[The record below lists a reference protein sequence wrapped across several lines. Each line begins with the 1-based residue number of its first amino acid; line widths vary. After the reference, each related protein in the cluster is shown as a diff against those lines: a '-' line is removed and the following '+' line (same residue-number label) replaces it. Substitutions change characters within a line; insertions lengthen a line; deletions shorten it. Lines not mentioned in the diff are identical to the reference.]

1 MKKIVL
7 NDGNAIPELGLGTY
21 RLKPNEAY
29 NSVKAALAIGYRHID
44 TANVYFNE
52 EAIGRAIKESGI
64 PREELF
70 ITSKIFPNAFKEIDK
85 AIDNTLDRLGIDY
98 LDLLLLHRPYGDYVS
113 AYTRLVEAKK
123 NGKTKSIGV
132 SNFTMKHIAA
142 LESKTEVIPAIN
154 QIEITPYFTRDEE
167 RRLMKEKGIVIE
179 AWSPFGSGSKTLLHD
194 PLLEKVAKAHNKSVP
209 QVIIRF
215 LLDKE
220 IVVFPGSKSEPHIK
234 SNFEI
239 DDFTLTEDETK
250 AIESLNTKKPAKDL
264 FGKFLYRL
272 LPKDFS
278 DRE

>member
-1 MKKIVL
+1 MKNIAL
-7 NDGNAIPELGLGTY
+7 NDGYSIPELGLGTY

-70 ITSKIFPNAFKEIDK
+70 ITSKIFPNVFKEIDK
-85 AIDNTLDRLGIDY
+85 AIDNTLNRLGIDY
-98 LDLLLLHRPYGDYVS
+98 LDLLLLHRPYGDYTS
-113 AYTRLVEAKK
+113 AYLRLVEAKK
-123 NGKTKSIGV
+123 AGKTRSIGV
-132 SNFTMKHIAA
+132 SNFTMKHLADLA
-142 LESKTEVIPAIN
+142 EKTDVVPAIN

-167 RRLMKEKGIVIE
+167 RALMKEKGIVIE
-179 AWSPFGSGSKTLLHD
+179 AWSPFGAGSKTLLHD
-194 PLLEKVAKAHNKSVP
+194 PVIEEIAKAHGKSVP

-278 DRE
+278 DRG